1 MEQSNESNTANVEE
15 YKCDLCGETFNT
27 ATELEEHKH
36 RHGRPAL
43 GHDDDQR
50 EVRGDIGA
58 AGLPTSPIR

>member
-1 MEQSNESNTANVEE
+1 MEQPTVDTAANVEE
-15 YKCDLCGETFNT
+15 YRCDLCGEIFST

-43 GHDDDQR
+43 GHDDEQR